1 MGPGGGGAM
10 SLTEVRVGQGFD
22 VHRFELE
29 SSGPRQL
36 VLGGCV
42 FEGEPALVG
51 HSDAD
56 VPAHAIADAL
66 LSAAGLGDLG
76 SHFPDTDPRWEG
88 ADSLELLAE
97 VSAMVRADGWSVG
110 NASVALVC
118 ERPRIAPRRA
128 EMESNLS
135 TAVGAP
141 VSLTG
146 RRAEGLGA
154 IGRVEGIAGFASV
167 VILR

>member
-1 MGPGGGGAM
+1 M
-10 SLTEVRVGQGFD
+10 SLPEVRVGQGFD
-22 VHRFELE
+22 VHRFESE
-29 SSGPRQL
+29 PSGARQL

-42 FEGEPALVG
+42 FEGERALVG

-56 VPAHAIADAL
+56 VPAHVVADAL

-88 ADSLELLAE
+88 ANSLAILAE
-97 VSAMVRADGWSVG
+97 VAAMVRADGWSIG

-118 ERPRIAPRRA
+118 ERPRLAPRRA

-135 TAVGAP
+135 TAAGAP

>member
-1 MGPGGGGAM
+1 M
-10 SLTEVRVGQGFD
+10 SLPDVRVGQGFD
-22 VHRFELE
+22 VHRFESE
-29 SSGPRQL
+29 PSGARQL

-42 FEGEPALVG
+42 FDGEPALIG

-66 LSAAGLGDLG
+66 LSAGGLGDLG
-76 SHFPDTDPRWEG
+76 AHFPDTDSRWEG
-88 ADSLELLAE
+88 ANSLEILAE
-97 VSAMVRADGWSVG
+97 VSAMVRADGWSIG

>member
-1 MGPGGGGAM
+1 M
-10 SLTEVRVGQGFD
+10 SVPDIRVGQGFD
-22 VHRFELE
+22 VHRFEVE
-29 SSGPRQL
+29 PTGSRRL

-42 FEGEPALVG
+42 FEGEPALIG

-66 LSAAGLGDLG
+66 LSAGGLGDLG
-76 SHFPDTDPRWEG
+76 AHFPDSDPRWEG
-88 ADSLELLAE
+88 ADSLEILAE
-97 VSAMVRADGWSVG
+97 VSGMVRADGWSIG

>member
-1 MGPGGGGAM
+1 M
-10 SLTEVRVGQGFD
+10 SLPEVRVGQGFD
-22 VHRFELE
+22 VYRFRDASAEAD
-29 SSGPRQL
+29 GRRL
-36 VLGGCV
+36 VLGGCA
-42 FEGEPALVG
+42 FDDEPALVG

-76 SHFPDTDPRWEG
+76 TLFPDTDPRWEG
-88 ADSLELLAE
+88 ADSVALLAE
-97 VSAMVRADGWSVG
+97 VAAMVRADGWTIG
-110 NASVALVC
+110 NASVAVVC

-135 TAVGAP
+135 EAIGAA

>member
-1 MGPGGGGAM
+1 M
-10 SLTEVRVGQGFD
+10 SLPEVRVGQGFD
-22 VHRFELE
+22 VHRFESE
-29 SSGPRQL
+29 PSGARQL

-42 FEGEPALVG
+42 FEGERALVG

-56 VPAHAIADAL
+56 VPAHAVADAL

-88 ADSLELLAE
+88 ANSLAILAE
-97 VSAMVRADGWSVG
+97 VAAMVRADGWSIG

-135 TAVGAP
+135 TAVGAQ

>member
-1 MGPGGGGAM
+1 M
-10 SLTEVRVGQGFD
+10 SIPDVRVGQGFD
-22 VHRFELE
+22 VHRFESE
-29 SSGPRQL
+29 PSGARQL

-42 FEGEPALVG
+42 FDGEPALIG

-66 LSAAGLGDLG
+66 LSAGGLGDLG
-76 SHFPDTDPRWEG
+76 AHFPDTDPRWEG
-88 ADSLELLAE
+88 ANSLEILAE
-97 VSAMVRADGWSVG
+97 VSRMVRADGWSIG

>member
-1 MGPGGGGAM
+1 M
-10 SLTEVRVGQGFD
+10 SLPDVRVGQGFD
-22 VHRFELE
+22 VHRFESEL
-29 SSGPRQL
+29 SGARQL
-36 VLGGCV
+36 TLGGCV
-42 FEGEPALVG
+42 FDGEPALIG

-66 LSAAGLGDLG
+66 LSAGGLGDLG
-76 SHFPDTDPRWEG
+76 AHFPDTDPRWEG
-88 ADSLELLAE
+88 ANSLEILAE
-97 VSAMVRADGWSVG
+97 VSAMVRADGWSIG

>member
-1 MGPGGGGAM
+1 MGAGGGGAM
-10 SLTEVRVGQGFD
+10 SLPEVRVGQGFD
-22 VHRFELE
+22 VHRFEVE
-29 SSGPRQL
+29 SSGLRQL

-42 FEGEPALVG
+42 FEGELALVG

-56 VPAHAIADAL
+56 VAAHAIADAL

-97 VSAMVRADGWSVG
+97 VSAMVRADGWSIG

-135 TAVGAP
+135 TVVGAP

>member
-1 MGPGGGGAM
+1 M
-10 SLTEVRVGQGFD
+10 
-22 VHRFELE
+22 HRFESE
-29 SSGPRQL
+29 PSGARQL

-42 FEGEPALVG
+42 FDGEPALIG

-66 LSAAGLGDLG
+66 LSAGGLGDLG
-76 SHFPDTDPRWEG
+76 AHFPDTDPRWEG
-88 ADSLELLAE
+88 ANSLEILAE
-97 VSAMVRADGWSVG
+97 VSAMVRADGWSIG

-135 TAVGAP
+135 SAVGAP